1 MTRYL
6 VTGGAGF
13 IGSHFLHA
21 LLEQDPTASAV
32 NLDLL
37 TYAGN
42 PENIADLSSNT
53 RYRFVKGDI
62 CDRELVD
69 QLMSETDVVVHF
81 AAESFVDRS
90 IYGAESFIR
99 TDVFGTFVLLE
110 TARKYSLQKFIHIS
124 TDEVYGACPS
134 GTFHEED
141 TLKPTNPYSASKAGA
156 DRLAYSF
163 YKTYGLPVL
172 ITRAS
177 NNYGPKQYPEKLI
190 PLFITNALQHVPLP
204 VYGDGLQIRD
214 WLFVADHCSAILL
227 LLKEGKTGEVYNIGS
242 GFEITNLAITEMILK
257 HLNRP
262 SSLIRHVNDRP
273 GHDRRYSM
281 NSDKLRSLGWN
292 PSTGLEEG
300 LKATVEWYV
309 QNPDWWRKIRER
321 QKEFQE
327 FYEKHYTT
335 IGEKSW
341 QIRPS

>member
-21 LLEQDPTASAV
+21 LLEQDPNATVV

-42 PENIADLSSNT
+42 PENVADLSSNS
-53 RYRFVKGDI
+53 RYRFVQGDI
-62 CDRELVD
+62 CDREIVD
-69 QLMSETDVVVHF
+69 LLMSETDVVVHF

-99 TDVFGTFVLLE
+99 TDVLGTFVLLE
-110 TARKYSLQKFIHIS
+110 TARKYSIQRFIHIS

-134 GTFHEED
+134 GEFQEED

-177 NNYGPKQYPEKLI
+177 NNYGPRQYPEKLI
-190 PLFITNALQHVPLP
+190 PLFITNALQNVPLP

-214 WLFVADHCSAILL
+214 WLFVTDHCSAILL

-242 GFEITNLAITEMILK
+242 GFETTNLAITEMILK

-281 NSDKLRSLGWN
+281 NSEKLRSLGWK
-292 PSTGLEEG
+292 PSFGLEEG
-300 LKATVEWYV
+300 LKGTVEWYV
-309 QNPDWWRKIRER
+309 QNPDWWQKIRER
-321 QKEFQE
+321 QEEFQE
-327 FYEKHYTT
+327 FYKKHYTT
-335 IGEKSW
+335 IGEKAW